1 MGFYNINILE
11 ISNKQKEQEVQ
22 KRKQVSWRAA
32 GIYELWEVN
41 RPSCLTVTTEASY
54 DWQTRQ

>member
-1 MGFYNINILE
+1 MGFHNINVLD

-32 GIYELWEVN
+32 GIYEL
-41 RPSCLTVTTEASY
+41 
-54 DWQTRQ
+54 

>member
-54 DWQTRQ
+54 D